1 MGRGIWGMPRNAEA
15 PALPFPGSVGIYEAT
30 RHGARQ
36 TDSGPTDG
44 RTEGAKGRSRMD
56 GWMASQS
63 DRRTGEGG
71 LRWMDGRTDRGTG
84 KPRQEEEKKMNSWNE
99 RMEWTGRRTNMQK
112 LEKRRAG
119 EDENKDRRGERTR
132 RVRRQEKEYRPEE

>member
-1 MGRGIWGMPRNAEA
+1 MPRNAEA
-15 PALPFPGSVGIYEAT
+15 PPLPFPGSVGIYEAT

-63 DRRTGEGG
+63 DRRTGRVGYDG
-71 LRWMDGRTDRGTG
+71 WMDGRTEGPENRA
-84 KPRQEEEKKMNSWNE
+84 
-99 RMEWTGRRTNMQK
+99 
-112 LEKRRAG
+112 KRR
-119 EDENKDRRGERTR
+119 KR
-132 RVRRQEKEYRPEE
+132 K

>member
-44 RTEGAKGRSRMD
+44 RTEGAKGKSRMD

-71 LRWMDGRTDRGTG
+71 LRWMDGWTDGHRDRKTAPRGG
-84 KPRQEEEKKMNSWNE
+84 KENE
-99 RMEWTGRRTNMQK
+99 FVE
-112 LEKRRAG
+112 
-119 EDENKDRRGERTR
+119 
-132 RVRRQEKEYRPEE
+132 